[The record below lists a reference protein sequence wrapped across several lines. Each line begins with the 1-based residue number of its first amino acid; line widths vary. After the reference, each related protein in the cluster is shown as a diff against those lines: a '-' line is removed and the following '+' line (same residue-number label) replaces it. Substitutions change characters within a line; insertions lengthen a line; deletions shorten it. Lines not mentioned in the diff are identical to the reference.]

1 VIRVILDASA
11 IATYAAREPDSMSV
25 SELIAQV
32 AETND
37 AVGVPAL
44 AFIAAFQAS
53 NPEARE
59 VLEDFVSSAPQ
70 SIKLLALQGED
81 TPTVASMCDD
91 LAADKV
97 HALIESS
104 RYDAYVASYDVS
116 PMARFAHEDD
126 LIQLK

>member
-1 VIRVILDASA
+1 MIRVILDASA

-53 NPEARE
+53 SPEARE

>member
-1 VIRVILDASA
+1 MTRVILDASA
-11 IATYAAREPDSMSV
+11 IATYATREPDSMSV

-53 NPEARE
+53 SPAARE

-81 TPTVASMCDD
+81 TPMVASMCDD

-104 RYDAYVASYDVS
+104 RYDAYVASFEVS
-116 PMARFAHEDD
+116 HMAKFVHEDD

>member
-53 NPEARE
+53 SPEARE

-104 RYDAYVASYDVS
+104 RYDAYVASYDVW

>member
-53 NPEARE
+53 SPEARE

>member
-1 VIRVILDASA
+1 MIRVILDASA
-11 IATYAAREPDSMSV
+11 IASYAAREPDSMSV

-53 NPEARE
+53 SPEARE

-91 LAADKV
+91 LAADRV

>member
-11 IATYAAREPDSMSV
+11 IASYAAREPDSMSV

-53 NPEARE
+53 SPEARE